1 MIPSFTIQLQQP
13 VLPGLVTI
21 GRFDGRKPS
30 LACATVGGKVLLHSP
45 HEGNNDDFALPTVR
59 YLNFNT
65 NITAL
70 LAGKLT
76 EDVDARDLLF
86 VGTRSSLL
94 AYDVERNAEVF
105 YKEVTDGVNT
115 LVIGKIG
122 NSNKPIIICGGNQ
135 VVLGFDENGD
145 EVFWTVTG
153 DNVSC
158 LGCVD
163 IDNDSKLELLVGSDD
178 REIRIFKNEEII
190 GEITVADKINNLR
203 PISNTAL
210 GNIFAYSL
218 TNGTIGV
225 YNSNNRSL
233 WKLKAKNGITALH
246 DYDLDNDGNPEII
259 CGTSSGH
266 FLVRSLGNG
275 DIIYKDTM
283 SAPVAAILSY
293 DYKMEKLNTLI
304 ICAENGEIRGYL
316 PVPPGVQLVPTSED
330 GVELASEK
338 DSRQI
343 EQYLQEKKMLMMELK
358 RLDDMSK
365 NKSTG
370 VGNNSINFENSLAL
384 RLEPDVDSGSVT
396 IIVDTKANDV
406 VIMCMILIDLDGNIV
421 EGAEILAVYP
431 QDKLAN
437 NSMMQL
443 KPFKNIVSKVRLQV
457 HLATR
462 ANRDDIIV
470 CENDIII
477 PMFSKFKKL
486 EGSSHFTSVTY
497 VSTNPYLSMV
507 SRRSHSL
514 THSLTHSLIS
524 TFR

>member
-13 VLPGLVTI
+13 ILPGLVTI

-45 HEGNNDDFALPTVR
+45 HEGNNNDDFSLPTVR

-70 LAGKLT
+70 LAGKLSD
-76 EDVDARDLLF
+76 DVNAPDILF

-94 AYDVERNAEVF
+94 AYDVERNADVF

-122 NSNKPIIICGGNQ
+122 NNNKPIIICGGNQ

-203 PISNTAL
+203 PISNTTL

-218 TNGTIGV
+218 ANGTIGV
-225 YNSNNRSL
+225 YNSNSRPL

-259 CGTSSGH
+259 CGTNSGH

-275 DIIYKDTM
+275 EIIYKDTM
-283 SAPVAAILSY
+283 SAPIAAILSY
-293 DYKMEKLNTLI
+293 DYKMEKLNSLI

-343 EQYLQEKKMLMMELK
+343 EEYLKEKKSLMAELK
-358 RLDDMSK
+358 RLDDMNKS
-365 NKSTG
+365 KSTG
-370 VGNNSINFENSLAL
+370 TGNNIKFENTLTL
-384 RLEPDVDSGSVT
+384 RLEPDVDNGAVT
-396 IIVDTKANDV
+396 IVVDTKTADV
-406 VIMCMILIDLDGNIV
+406 VIICMILIDLDGNIV

-431 QDKLAN
+431 PDKLAN
-437 NSMMQL
+437 NAVMQL
-443 KPFKNIVSKVRLQV
+443 KPFKNILSKVRLQV

-462 ANRDDIIV
+462 ASRDDIIV

-477 PMFSKFKKL
+477 PMFSKFKKI
-486 EGSSHFTSVTY
+486 EGIISYKHLLYNFSTHHF
-497 VSTNPYLSMV
+497 L
-507 SRRSHSL
+507 
-514 THSLTHSLIS
+514 
-524 TFR
+524 